1 MRIFLLFILL
11 SASLFLNLIKFFEAR
26 KAKSHLYQ
34 EEEFPEL
41 NEDEIIRAKQKYL
54 NEQDIDQ
61 KGFLEPV
68 VNPEKFDL
76 NSDEKNSKG
85 ELKNANVWMIYSK
98 DPKNMKK
105 MKNILK
111 DHVSNSID
119 VYLNSLDF
127 ESFTYLQFGKF
138 MNRINAN
145 DFINEQIM
153 LNRHHTDGGI
163 YREPA
168 IDL

>member
-76 NSDEKNSKG
+76 NSDEKISSFRI
-85 ELKNANVWMIYSK
+85 LIYYFKSNCPTA
-98 DPKNMKK
+98 PKIGSWYCGRPNE
-105 MKNILK
+105 NGIL
-111 DHVSNSID
+111 I
-119 VYLNSLDF
+119 
-127 ESFTYLQFGKF
+127 SFFK
-138 MNRINAN
+138 
-145 DFINEQIM
+145 
-153 LNRHHTDGGI
+153 
-163 YREPA
+163 
-168 IDL
+168 